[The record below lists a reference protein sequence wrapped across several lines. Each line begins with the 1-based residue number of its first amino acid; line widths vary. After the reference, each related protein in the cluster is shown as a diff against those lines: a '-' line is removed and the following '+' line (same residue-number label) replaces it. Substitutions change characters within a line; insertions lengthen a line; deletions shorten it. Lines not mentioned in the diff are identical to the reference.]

1 MGHLILALLL
11 GRRVSWEKFTGPEV
25 AEDNEVVK
33 TAAVLVEE
41 EVKDPFELEEP
52 DGEIDV
58 KLIVFSPVVESG
70 KSGLVTNSCC
80 VVEST
85 TGEVAVGVC
94 EVINAFTCG
103 AESAN
108 MFEILC
114 ASFEGADRGSN

>member
-70 KSGLVTNSCC
+70 KSGLV
-80 VVEST
+80 
-85 TGEVAVGVC
+85 
-94 EVINAFTCG
+94 
-103 AESAN
+103 
-108 MFEILC
+108 
-114 ASFEGADRGSN
+114 